1 MQQGWPPRPRR
12 DCALMRTVYEINE
25 EKRERERGAE
35 RRAGESHEAR
45 LLRYCEAI
53 FIREHA
59 RLRLPQPLGL
69 PSRRVPLAIS
79 SFSTGFLLISPQRCL
94 CLSLSVSLSLAH
106 SLRASLMRVPAPLSV
121 RGLSGSS
128 SSGAGLKNAKT
139 AESQKKD

>member
-1 MQQGWPPRPRR
+1 MQQGWPPRPRH
-12 DCALMRTVYEINE
+12 DCALMRTVRNKRRE
-25 EKRERERGAE
+25 ESERERGAE
-35 RRAGESHEAR
+35 RRAGERHEAR

-94 CLSLSVSLSLAH
+94 ACLCLFLFRL
-106 SLRASLMRVPAPLSV
+106 LILCERALPVPAPLSV